1 VLLVNPQRRGGRI
14 LAAPSLRVKLH
25 LYILRSLLL
34 SFTFSL
40 GAIVVLAVPGVAVS
54 AVSRLPEVNTQTLLL
69 FMPLLL
75 SEFLPYVVPVCFLLA
90 VVFTYGRL
98 EADGEWTAVQMAGV
112 HPWKALAP
120 GLVAGLALCF
130 FTLWLLS
137 EELPR
142 ICRVQKQYQVDASR
156 ALFQNMSP
164 GRTEVQFGEYYLSAL
179 ARDGRDFLDVVAV
192 LPRPNGG
199 VPLKMLADRAHFEFR
214 DQDVTVYLTRAHTIS
229 GNYDLRSEDFRIR
242 FDLEQI
248 QKSGALSLRST
259 RYLGSSQLR
268 ELIDGGGLDRDRKLN
283 YRYEIQQRRAS
294 ASICL
299 VFLLLGVPTGLRLW
313 RRRQL
318 LAIAAGVGYA
328 LVYYVLSM
336 RLGHVLVEHGVFSAD
351 QGAWALPAVGLL
363 VGGELCR
370 RGLGPSGGPR

>member
-1 VLLVNPQRRGGRI
+1 M
-14 LAAPSLRVKLH
+14 KLH
-25 LYILRSLLL
+25 LYILRSLVL
-34 SFTFSL
+34 SFASAL
-40 GAIVVLAVPGVAVS
+40 GSIVVLAVPGVAVS
-54 AVSRLPEVNTQTLLL
+54 AVSRLPEVDTRTLLL

-90 VVFTYGRL
+90 VIFTYGRL

-112 HPWKALAP
+112 HPLRAISP
-120 GLVAGLALCF
+120 GLVVGLGLCF

-142 ICRVQKQYQVDASR
+142 ICRVQKQYQIDASR

-164 GRTEVQFGEYYLSAL
+164 GRTEVQFGKYYLSAL
-179 ARDGRDFLDVVAV
+179 ARDGRDFLDVVVVA
-192 LPRPNGG
+192 PRPNGG
-199 VPLKMLADRAHFEFR
+199 PPLKLVADRAHFEFHE
-214 DQDVTVYLTRAHTIS
+214 QDVTVYLTRAHTIS
-229 GNYDLRSEDFRIR
+229 GSYDLRSEDFRIR
-242 FDLEQI
+242 IDLAQI
-248 QKSGALSLRST
+248 QEGKAAALRST
-259 RYLGSSQLR
+259 RYRESSQLR
-268 ELIDGGGLDRDRKLN
+268 ELLDAGGLDPERRLG

-299 VFLLLGVPTGLRLW
+299 VFLLLGVPTGLRFW

-336 RLGHVLVEHGVFSAD
+336 RLGHVLVEHRVLSAES
-351 QGAWALPAVGLL
+351 GAWVLPAIGLL